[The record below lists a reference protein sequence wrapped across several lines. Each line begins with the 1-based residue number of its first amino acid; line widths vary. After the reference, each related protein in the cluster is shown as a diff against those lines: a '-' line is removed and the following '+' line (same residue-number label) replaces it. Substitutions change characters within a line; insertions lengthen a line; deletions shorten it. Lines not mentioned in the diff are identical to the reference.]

1 MVIKAPRDSS
11 VGATARSFGELPP
24 MTRRIKLKVED
35 KETMPRCLHP
45 KRKRATY
52 SVMYIDAM
60 SRFSFLWRALVF
72 SASIAVSCRGF
83 VVSNRPP
90 SSQHAFRD
98 SRLWHAH
105 GGQETVLDSP
115 AVNKTSKLRT
125 LYPPLEAHRNGTLKV
140 DKVHILFYQEY
151 GQDSMNENALTA
163 LFLHGGPG
171 AGCFPNHARF
181 FDPDKYRIVLLDQ
194 RGCGQST
201 PRGEVQGNTLHH
213 LVYDCELIRKEL
225 GIQVWDV
232 ILGGSWGTTLAIAY
246 AQTYP
251 ERVRSIVLRGVC
263 LMRPGEIDWLFSSKG
278 GAATLD
284 PIGWANF
291 SKSVGINDDDSVNGR
306 AALHGHYDRLLCS
319 DPVARLNAARSW
331 MMWEMR
337 VSSLARR
344 GNQTE
349 TPSPVLVWERERGL
363 SFRDAEGN
371 FLQSVTRHETHVL
384 RRGISTSNDQV
395 EKILTVR
402 PLSHIVSK
410 TLQPP
415 KTRQEAA
422 KFVPAQAML
431 TCFYSVNERFVTSNV
446 NLLAKERIDRLR
458 HIPCIVVQGGIDTIC
473 PPDTALDLHEAW
485 PEVEL
490 RIPTASGHSMYD
502 PAITNDLV
510 RATDR
515 FADML
520 LEAVD
525 I

>member
-1 MVIKAPRDSS
+1 
-11 VGATARSFGELPP
+11 
-24 MTRRIKLKVED
+24 
-35 KETMPRCLHP
+35 
-45 KRKRATY
+45 
-52 SVMYIDAM
+52 
-60 SRFSFLWRALVF
+60 
-72 SASIAVSCRGF
+72 
-83 VVSNRPP
+83 
-90 SSQHAFRD
+90 
-98 SRLWHAH
+98 
-105 GGQETVLDSP
+105 
-115 AVNKTSKLRT
+115 
-125 LYPPLEAHRNGTLKV
+125 
-140 DKVHILFYQEY
+140 
-151 GQDSMNENALTA
+151 
-163 LFLHGGPG
+163 
-171 AGCFPNHARF
+171 
-181 FDPDKYRIVLLDQ
+181 
-194 RGCGQST
+194 
-201 PRGEVQGNTLHH
+201 
-213 LVYDCELIRKEL
+213 
-225 GIQVWDV
+225 
-232 ILGGSWGTTLAIAY
+232 
-246 AQTYP
+246 
-251 ERVRSIVLRGVC
+251 
-263 LMRPGEIDWLFSSKG
+263 MRPGEIDWLFSSKG
-278 GAATLD
+278 GAATFD